1 MPTGNVT
8 LYPGI
13 DGYVLRQAESTWD
26 AAHDAVGFG
35 TPDIN
40 DG

>member
-1 MPTGNVT
+1 MAIIWANTT
-8 LYPGI
+8 
-13 DGYVLRQAESTWD
+13 DGYQPSALQGTWD